1 MIDKNRK
8 PLVSVVIPFYSG
20 KSWLCE
26 AVDSVLAQEYD
37 SIEIIVV
44 NDGSGEDVTAF
55 LEKYSSKITY
65 YIKENGGPA
74 SARNYGRSRAR
85 GEYIAFLDSD
95 DLWTENKLGVQINKM
110 KEQKARWSLT
120 DYEIFGENISGEYR
134 RVYSDGAER
143 FIRNVPPYIA
153 TPTVVAERSLLC
165 GNGLKFCEDLRFG
178 QDVVLWEQLINISD
192 ALYIPQCLSRVRIR
206 GANAGRRAAVQIHT
220 RVDMYDKC
228 AELIPDYKKTKS
240 PLFRFA
246 TALCRFGRIFVKR
259 DSKSGINEY
268 WARVLFIIPYLL
280 YKADRRK

>member
-1 MIDKNRK
+1 MTAR
-8 PLVSVVIPFYSG
+8 VSVVVPAYR
-20 KSWLCE
+20 CE
-26 AVDSVLAQEYD
+26 RTVEDAVRSALNGTVRD
-37 SIEIIVV
+37 IEVIVV

-74 SARNYGRSRAR
+74 SARNYGLSRAR

-246 TALCRFGRIFVKR
+246 TALCRFGRIPAKR
-259 DSKSGINEY
+259 IG
-268 WARVLFIIPYLL
+268 
-280 YKADRRK
+280 

>member
-1 MIDKNRK
+1 MTDKNVK
-8 PLVSVVIPFYSG
+8 PMVSVVIPFYSG
-20 KSWLCE
+20 ISWLCE

-55 LEKYSSKITY
+55 LEKYSGKITY

-74 SARNYGRSRAR
+74 SARNYGLNRAR

-95 DLWTENKLGVQINKM
+95 DLWTDNKLGVQLKKM
-110 KEQKARWSLT
+110 RERKARWSLT
-120 DYEIFGENISGEYR
+120 DYEIFGEDIASEYR
-134 RVYSDGAER
+134 KVIADGKEK
-143 FIRNVPPYIA
+143 FIGRIPPYIA
-153 TPTVVAERSLLC
+153 TPTVIAERSLL
-165 GNGLKFCEDLRFG
+165 NDSKIRFCEDLRFG

-206 GANAGRRAAVQIHT
+206 GTNAGRRAAVQIHA

-228 AELIPDYKKTKS
+228 VELIPDFKKTKS
-240 PLFRFA
+240 PLFKFA

-259 DSKSGINEY
+259 NSKSGVNEFL
-268 WARVLFIIPYLL
+268 ARVLFVVPYML